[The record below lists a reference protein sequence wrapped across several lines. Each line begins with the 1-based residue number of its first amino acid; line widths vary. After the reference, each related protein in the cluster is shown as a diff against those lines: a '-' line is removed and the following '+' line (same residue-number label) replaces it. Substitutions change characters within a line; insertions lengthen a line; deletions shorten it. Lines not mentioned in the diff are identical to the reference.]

1 LENKPVLS
9 CVLELTFKSNVT
21 MKGKTL
27 TAIVLILEI
36 ASIAVLHA
44 VKFNQSEKTAV
55 KEITKAASAEIMDT
69 RAKPVIS
76 LAVLK

>member
-1 LENKPVLS
+1 
-9 CVLELTFKSNVT
+9 

-27 TAIVLILEI
+27 TGFILILEI

-44 VKFNQSEKTAV
+44 VKINHSEKTAV
-55 KEITKAASAEIMDT
+55 KEISKSASADVIMDT
-69 RAKPVIS
+69 RSKPAIS

>member
-1 LENKPVLS
+1 MRSGKDL
-9 CVLELTFKSNVT
+9 KSNVT

-27 TAIVLILEI
+27 TGFILILEI

-44 VKFNQSEKTAV
+44 VKINHSEKTAV
-55 KEITKAASAEIMDT
+55 KEITRGASADISDA
-69 RAKPVIS
+69 RSKPAIS